1 MVYMD
6 LVLVVAHNQ
15 FFHYN
20 HSSDSR
26 PSVKGSSPS
35 PAIPQQRRKK
45 RRSSA
50 SSAGSEQGAITP
62 RALDTTTF
70 GLITSAGIDRDFEGV
85 GGWRFSGPD
94 EDDTQWT
101 SSNTRLRLPAATRE
115 SKGKHNRLLF
125 SEVLATTRGT
135 GDSQLQL
142 RARTPP
148 ATQLAQSATFEEY
161 FPSQP
166 LPRYAPTLHAANM
179 GKTRIEGI
187 SHSSKALVHG
197 SSARETQIQL
207 SGCGASQRSA
217 GK

>member
-6 LVLVVAHNQ
+6 LALVVAHNQ

-26 PSVKGSSPS
+26 PSVKDSSPS

-70 GLITSAGIDRDFEGV
+70 GLITSAGIDRDFEGL
-85 GGWRFSGPD
+85 GGWRLSGPD
-94 EDDTQWT
+94 EDGTQWT
-101 SSNTRLRLPAATRE
+101 SSNTRLRLPAAPRE
-115 SKGKHNRLLF
+115 SKGKHNRLLI
-125 SEVLATTRGT
+125 SEVPASTRGT
-135 GDSQLQL
+135 GESGPQKDLSRSRLQL

-148 ATQLAQSATFEEY
+148 ARQLAQSATFEEY

-187 SHSSKALVHG
+187 SHSSSAPVHG
-197 SSARETQIQL
+197 SSARENQIQL
-207 SGCGASQRSA
+207 SDC
-217 GK
+217 